1 MIIVVVFGLPL
12 LFFFIPHTNH
22 YKTIGGNSKPLT
34 IKSHYIMVSV
44 ITTPWYVPVV
54 FCSPI
59 LLALI
64 IALIVAIKM
73 PDYNKKVN

>member
-1 MIIVVVFGLPL
+1 MIPV
-12 LFFFIPHTNH
+12 
-22 YKTIGGNSKPLT
+22 
-34 IKSHYIMVSV
+34 MD
-44 ITTPWYVPVV
+44 TPWYIPVV

-73 PDYNKKVN
+73 PNYNKK